1 VLKLMKKTHQYAPKP
16 AGIFRF
22 IHEFTFTY
30 GTREICYTVPMAM
43 RGVLF
48 VLLSAMTS
56 YAAGP
61 IMFGARGGTALTDNT
76 GGALGSVT
84 SNILG
89 RSYTVG
95 PTVGIRLPAGFSLEG
110 DALYNRRSFGF
121 GIVNLSGLNT
131 HADWWEFPVMAKFA
145 PGSGPIAPVVGAG
158 ISVQHVSNF
167 GNAASFLL
175 SRSTTPTSV
184 GFVGGGGVQFRV
196 GSLNVTPEI
205 RYTRWNGASWRQAA
219 LDTLLGGRN
228 QMQFL
233 VGITF

>member
-1 VLKLMKKTHQYAPKP
+1 
-16 AGIFRF
+16 
-22 IHEFTFTY
+22 
-30 GTREICYTVPMAM
+30 
-43 RGVLF
+43 
-48 VLLSAMTS
+48 
-56 YAAGP
+56 
-61 IMFGARGGTALTDNT
+61 MFGGRGGTALTDNT

-95 PTVGIRLPAGFSLEG
+95 PTLGIRLPAGFSVEG
-110 DALYNRRSFGF
+110 DALFNRRSLGF
-121 GIVNLSGLNT
+121 GGISNIASNIAGFNT

-145 PGSGPIAPVVGAG
+145 AGSGPIAPVVGAG

-205 RYTRWNGASWRQAA
+205 RYTRWNGSSWRQAA
-219 LDTLLGGRN
+219 VDTLLGGRN

-233 VGITF
+233 VGLTF

>member
-1 VLKLMKKTHQYAPKP
+1 
-16 AGIFRF
+16 
-22 IHEFTFTY
+22 
-30 GTREICYTVPMAM
+30 
-43 RGVLF
+43 
-48 VLLSAMTS
+48 
-56 YAAGP
+56 
-61 IMFGARGGTALTDNT
+61 MFGGRGGTALTENT
-76 GGALGSVT
+76 GGAFGSVT

-95 PTVGIRLPAGFSLEG
+95 PTLGVKLPAGFSLEG
-110 DALYNRRSFGF
+110 DALYNRRSLAFG
-121 GIVNLSGLNT
+121 GISSIAGFNT
-131 HADWWEFPVMAKFA
+131 HADWWEFPVMVKFA
-145 PGSGPIAPVVGAG
+145 AGSGPIVPVVGAG

-205 RYTRWNGASWRQAA
+205 RYTRWNGSSWRQAA

>member
-1 VLKLMKKTHQYAPKP
+1 
-16 AGIFRF
+16 
-22 IHEFTFTY
+22 
-30 GTREICYTVPMAM
+30 
-43 RGVLF
+43 
-48 VLLSAMTS
+48 
-56 YAAGP
+56 
-61 IMFGARGGTALTDNT
+61 MFGARGGTALTDNT
-76 GGALGSVT
+76 GGALGVVT

-95 PTVGIRLPAGFSLEG
+95 PTLGIRLPAGFSVEG
-110 DALYNRRSFGF
+110 DALYNRRSLGF
-121 GIVNLSGLNT
+121 PGLSNIAGFNT

-145 PGSGPIAPVVGAG
+145 AG
-158 ISVQHVSNF
+158 ITVQHVSNF
-167 GNAASFLL
+167 GDAASFLL
-175 SRSTTPTSV
+175 SRSTSPTSI